1 MFPHVSAVYLNEE
14 GNSVSSH
21 MLLLTSGTEQNQL
34 DVQVEEGTKK
44 VKIVY
49 TYPALMQ
56 NKIVI
61 ERACDLDENSAK
73 VKAFQNMFASQTKKN
88 KGKAMQANVVISTP
102 FECESEP
109 EYLEINYFNK
119 DPAVGSQH
127 ILYILMVDFVAKKQ
141 YKAKKRISEGRF
153 FI

>member
-21 MLLLTSGTEQNQL
+21 MLLLPSGTEQNQL

-73 VKAFQNMFASQTKKN
+73 VTAFQNMFASQTKKN
-88 KGKAMQANVVISTP
+88 KGKAM
-102 FECESEP
+102 
-109 EYLEINYFNK
+109 
-119 DPAVGSQH
+119 
-127 ILYILMVDFVAKKQ
+127 
-141 YKAKKRISEGRF
+141 
-153 FI
+153 